1 MLKLRLLIL
10 LHGTN
15 IVCLELKQIPL
26 QNLKVNYN
34 RMAKRFALV
43 GLSLAAGLIS
53 TVSLAQNANLSGTVN
68 TVSPAVPFLR
78 ISPDARSGAM
88 GDVGIAIDPDAN
100 AQHWNVAKL
109 PFASKKYGVS
119 ATYTPWLK
127 DLVPDIFLAYLAGYA
142 KFGENDNQSISASL
156 RYFSLG
162 EINYTD
168 INANPI
174 GTGKPN
180 EFAFDLGYSR
190 KLSEYLSTGI
200 SFRYINSAIASG
212 LSATTPGIEYRP
224 GNAFAADIGVYYRKK
239 NEIDEFRS
247 GTVALGAVLSN
258 VGSKISYTSTRR
270 DFIPINL
277 GLGGAYTYQADAYN
291 AVTFALDVNKLLI
304 PTPVDTNTDPNTG
317 PNYTIPDNKN
327 VVSGMLGSFSDAPG
341 GFSEELREFQI
352 SAGAEYWYRQQ
363 FAVRAGYFWEHK
375 LKGDRKFFTVGVGV
389 RYNVFGLNFAYLVP
403 SGSGINRNPLS
414 NTFRFSLLFEFDKLD
429 KKPETAAP

>member
-1 MLKLRLLIL
+1 
-10 LHGTN
+10 
-15 IVCLELKQIPL
+15 
-26 QNLKVNYN
+26 
-34 RMAKRFALV
+34 MAKRFALA
-43 GLSLAAGLIS
+43 GLTLAAGLLS
-53 TVSLAQNANLSGTVN
+53 TAALAQTTKANLSGTTN
-68 TVSPAVPFLR
+68 TVTTAVPFLR

-88 GDVGIAIDPDAN
+88 GDVGVAIDPDAN
-100 AQHWNVAKL
+100 AQYWNVAKI
-109 PFASKKYGVS
+109 PFATKKYGVS

-190 KLSEYLSTGI
+190 KLSEYLSAGL
-200 SFRYINSAIASG
+200 SFRYINSSIASG

-224 GNAFAADIGVYYRKK
+224 GNAFGADLGIYYRKK

-258 VGSKISYTSTRR
+258 VGSKISYTSTRK

-291 AVTFALDVNKLLI
+291 AVTFALDVNKLLV
-304 PTPVDTNTDPNTG
+304 PTPIDTNTDPTTG
-317 PNYTIPDNKN
+317 PNYVIPDKS
-327 VVSGMLGSFSDAPG
+327 VVSGMLGSFGDAPG
-341 GFSEELREFQI
+341 GFNEELREFQI

-375 LKGDRKFFTVGVGV
+375 LKGDRKYFTVGVGV

-414 NTFRFSLLFEFDKLD
+414 NTFRFSLLFEFDKLE

>member
-1 MLKLRLLIL
+1 MDFIVKRLK
-10 LHGTN
+10 
-15 IVCLELKQIPL
+15 KIPL
-26 QNLKVNYN
+26 QNLKVNYY

-53 TVSLAQNANLSGTVN
+53 TVSTAQTTKANLSGTTN
-68 TVSPAVPFLR
+68 TVTTAVPFLR

-88 GDVGIAIDPDAN
+88 GDVGVAISPDAN
-100 AQHWNVAKL
+100 AQYWNVAKL
-109 PFASKKYGVS
+109 PFAQKKYGVS

-180 EFAFDLGYSR
+180 EFAFDLGYAR
-190 KLSEYLSTGI
+190 KLSEYLSAGL

-224 GNAFAADIGVYYRKK
+224 GNAFGADLGIYYNKK

-258 VGSKISYTSTRR
+258 VGSKISYTSTRK

-291 AVTFALDVNKLLI
+291 AVTFALDVNKLLV
-304 PTPVDTNTDPNTG
+304 PTPIDTNTDVTAG
-317 PNYTIPDNKN
+317 PDYTIPDKG
-327 VVSGMLGSFSDAPG
+327 VVSGMLGSFGDAPG
-341 GFSEELREFQI
+341 GFNEELREFQI

-375 LKGDRKFFTVGVGV
+375 LKGDRKYFTVGVGV

-414 NTFRFSLLFEFDKLD
+414 NTFRFSLLFEFDKLEN
-429 KKPETAAP
+429 KTETAAP